1 MILPLLALAT
11 QIQPLSSPD
20 ASMTVERAMRCASA
34 VRQDK
39 IVAGRSAFANSVRSV
54 YFIMIAAREATGHEP
69 FFERMKALAPTI
81 KNYPV
86 EASAAADVTASC
98 LKEETRA
105 AGATFGTLP
114 TDVAERDVMCAG
126 TIAILNG
133 LAIGYRN
140 HSGDEAPAA
149 RWTAVLATFQQRLEQ
164 SPVTRDEDGDLSAK
178 LGQEAQLA
186 TRIGSP
192 ETVATM
198 CEAALH

>member
-1 MILPLLALAT
+1 MILPILALAVQT
-11 QIQPLSSPD
+11 QPLPTVD

-34 VRQDK
+34 VRQGE
-39 IVAGRSAFANSVRSV
+39 VVGGRSTFAGSVRSV
-54 YFIMIAAREATGHEP
+54 YFIMIAAREASGHEP

-81 KNYPV
+81 GNCPV
-86 EASAAADVTASC
+86 EASVAADVTASC
-98 LKEETRA
+98 LKEEPRA
-105 AGATFGTLP
+105 AGAVFGTLP
-114 TDVAERDVMCAG
+114 TDAAERDMMCAG

-140 HSGDEAPAA
+140 HSGDETPAA
-149 RWTAVLATFQQRLEQ
+149 RWSAVLATFQQRLER
-164 SPVTRDEDGDLSAK
+164 SPATRDEGGDVSLK